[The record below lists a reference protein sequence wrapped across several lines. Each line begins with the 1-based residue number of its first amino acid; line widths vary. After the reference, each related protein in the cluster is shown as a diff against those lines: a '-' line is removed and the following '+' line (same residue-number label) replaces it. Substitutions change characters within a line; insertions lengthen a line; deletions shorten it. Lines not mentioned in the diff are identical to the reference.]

1 MMKHYTYTSK
11 PQGITSLKLI
21 GGGKF
26 SCSAL
31 LRHSLIPHFILIIV
45 SFLCFAC
52 STETSISNYPE
63 MQAYYVE
70 SCHLGVAT
78 TDSIRHFS
86 QKVDVFVT
94 SHADAVED
102 PLYPKIKE
110 NIRAVSFRLSITI
123 DEEWDGEY
131 NMNF

>member
-1 MMKHYTYTSK
+1 M
-11 PQGITSLKLI
+11 
-21 GGGKF
+21 
-26 SCSAL
+26 
-31 LRHSLIPHFILIIV
+31 RRSLIPHFILIIV
-45 SFLCFAC
+45 SFLYFAC
-52 STETSISNYPE
+52 SKETSISSYPE

-70 SCHLGVAT
+70 SCNLGVAT

-86 QKVDVFVT
+86 QKVNAFVT

-131 NMNF
+131 YMNF

>member
-1 MMKHYTYTSK
+1 MKHNAYMSK
-11 PQGITSLKLI
+11 SLKISDLKFI
-21 GGGKF
+21 GGGKTLNI
-26 SCSAL
+26 SV
-31 LRHSLIPHFILIIV
+31 LRRSLIPHFILIIV

-52 STETSISNYPE
+52 SKETSVSSYPE

-70 SCHLGVAT
+70 SCNLGVAT

-86 QKVDVFVT
+86 QKVNAFVT

-110 NIRAVSFRLSITI
+110 NIRTVSLRITI
-123 DEEWDGEY
+123 NVGDEWEGEY
-131 NMNF
+131 YTTF